1 MIQPT
6 KNKLQPGRKKKAF
19 VFIVDDEALLLD
31 LAELSLKEDGYTL
44 KKFQDPE
51 LALKSF
57 LAAKSKPDLLISDYA
72 MGKMNG
78 LELIEKCKQV
88 HPGLKTILVSG
99 TMGVEIILDAP
110 VKVDRF
116 MGKPYQSAN
125 LAELVRRV
133 LAS

>member
-6 KNKLQPGRKKKAF
+6 NNRPQPGRKRKPL
-19 VFIVDDEALLLD
+19 VYIVDDEALLLD
-31 LAELSLKEDGYTL
+31 LAELALKTDGYTL

-51 LALKSF
+51 KALKSF
-57 LAAKSKPDLLISDYA
+57 LAARAKPDLLISDYA

-78 LELIEKCKQV
+78 LELIEKCKQD
-88 HPGLKTILVSG
+88 HPALKTILVSG

-133 LAS
+133 LAG